1 MNGADDAHAIAVL
14 LHPHPHFGGDRFHP
28 FVDGLFRR
36 LPGGGVSAVRFDFS
50 SADPDTA
57 RDEVVSAVDD
67 GAARWP
73 GLPVVLVGYS
83 FGAGVAARVDDDRV
97 AGWHLLAPQ
106 ATSLAESIIGHDQR
120 PKIVAVPAHD
130 QFSPPDAV
138 DAAVATWTAT
148 SVTVVDG
155 ADHFLASAMGAVVDA
170 AYNWVTTTALR

>member
-1 MNGADDAHAIAVL
+1 MLVACRDPRL
-14 LHPHPHFGGDRFHP
+14 DR
-28 FVDGLFRR
+28 RR
-36 LPGGGVSAVRFDFS
+36 VGPAQRGR
-50 SADPDTA
+50 ADPA
-57 RDEVVSAVDD
+57 QP
-67 GAARWP
+67 P
-73 GLPVVLVGYS
+73 GRP
-83 FGAGVAARVDDDRV
+83 DRV
-97 AGWHLLAPQ
+97 AGWYLLAPQ